1 MTHGCDVMTA
11 GSPWRVNVSSPAQIS
26 MTGAG
31 LKSVPVHK
39 PTTFEVRTGL
49 SHDYGN
55 LVANILCEY
64 IRHDD
69 VCYSSITRLI
79 VLKPCVSL
87 AVTTSARFIRCT
99 SFVDAFRS
107 LTVGRF
113 VLQRPPAEL
122 CRHASP
128 TTTTAASP
136 SSTHPPKSVSRTTR
150 TCTCMLLG

>member
-1 MTHGCDVMTA
+1 MTA

-64 IRHDD
+64 TCSHDD
-69 VCYSSITRLI
+69 VLSLNNAFDSFEIL
-79 VLKPCVSL
+79 CVIG
-87 AVTTSARFIRCT
+87 T
-99 SFVDAFRS
+99 DH
-107 LTVGRF
+107 VGQMYR
-113 VLQRPPAEL
+113 
-122 CRHASP
+122 
-128 TTTTAASP
+128 
-136 SSTHPPKSVSRTTR
+136 
-150 TCTCMLLG
+150 